1 MLQDL
6 TGIKPSTIPLSDE
19 KVLKLFT
26 STESLGV
33 TPEDIGCEV
42 GTLGL
47 PEFGTKFVRQMLVD
61 TQPKTFSELCRISG
75 LSHGTNVWVNN
86 AQDLIKKGYA
96 TLSEVISTR
105 DDIMLYLIQ
114 KGVIPKHAFTIM
126 ERVRKGKGLRDEDIQ
141 EMKENNVPDWYIESC
156 KKIKYMFPKGHAVA
170 YVMMAVRIAYF
181 KVYYPKAY
189 YATYFTVRADDF
201 DADLICKGKNAVR
214 AKMKEIQNMGNNA
227 SKKDNDLLTILEIAN
242 EMYCR
247 GINVLPVDLYKSD
260 SVKFLI
266 KDEEILPPLNALQG
280 VGDTAA
286 KSIVSAREDGQFLS
300 KEDLR
305 QRAKISKTVI
315 QVLDDHGCL
324 KGFPETNQLSL
335 F

>member
-1 MLQDL
+1 
-6 TGIKPSTIPLSDE
+6 
-19 KVLKLFT
+19 
-26 STESLGV
+26 
-33 TPEDIGCEV
+33 
-42 GTLGL
+42 
-47 PEFGTKFVRQMLVD
+47 
-61 TQPKTFSELCRISG
+61 G

-96 TLSEVISTR
+96 TLDEVISTR
-105 DDIMLYLIQ
+105 DDIMLYLIK

-141 EMKENNVPDWYIESC
+141 EMKGNNVPDWYIESC

-214 AKMKEIQNMGNNA
+214 AKIKEIQNMGNNA

-286 KSIVSAREDGQFLS
+286 KSIVSARENGEFLS

-305 QRAKISKTVI
+305 ERAKISKTVI
-315 QVLDDHGCL
+315 QVLDNHGCL